1 MHNTRNIILA
11 SFALL
16 VILCSWLAPLDA
28 PAIKQ
33 VDAGLKRALVSFAA
47 ARTLNALISV
57 AQGTEI
63 SAQPLGVG
71 VTLTPG
77 QALDPLNDVVEQ
89 FSTLMLGASIAFGVQ
104 KILIS
109 IGSYWLISLVLTV
122 AVLAWTGLFFRRRP
136 APAWLSR
143 SLVILLMLRFA
154 VPVVTIGTDL
164 LSQKFLAADYEA
176 SQLMID
182 TSSSQA
188 AKGSLPVPAA
198 TESQGIV
205 ETIRGWLSQ
214 TGDLKQRFENLKGS
228 VEREIEHIL
237 KIIVIFLLQTTVIP
251 FLLMWALYGITRSAI
266 ELPRQPVRIRSS

>member
-1 MHNTRNIILA
+1 MYNTRNILLA
-11 SFALL
+11 SFAGIM
-16 VILCSWLAPLDA
+16 ILGSWLAPLDA

-89 FSTLMLGASIAFGVQ
+89 FSTLMLAASVAFGIQ
-104 KILIS
+104 KILIT

-122 AVLAWTGLFFRRRP
+122 TTLAWAWLYLRRQRVP
-136 APAWLSR
+136 PWLSR
-143 SLVILLMLRFA
+143 LLVVLLMLRFA

-164 LSQKFLAADYEA
+164 LSQKFLSDEYTA
-176 SQLMID
+176 SQSMID
-182 TSSSQA
+182 TSSGQA
-188 AKGSLPVPAA
+188 AKAGPPGPGAI
-198 TESQGIV
+198 ENQGIAD
-205 ETIRGWLSQ
+205 TIKGWLSQ
-214 TGDLKQRFENLKGS
+214 PGELKQRFEYLKGA

-237 KIIVIFLLQTTVIP
+237 KIIVIFMLQTTVIP
-251 FLLMWALYGITRSAI
+251 FLLMWALYSVTRSAI
-266 ELPRQPVRIRSS
+266 ELPRPLPKIG

>member
-1 MHNTRNIILA
+1 MRNARTIVLWM
-11 SFALL
+11 FAAI
-16 VILCSWLAPLDA
+16 VVMGSWLAPLDA

-89 FSTLMLGASIAFGVQ
+89 FSTLMLAASVAFGIQ
-104 KILIS
+104 KILIT
-109 IGSYWLISLVLTV
+109 IGAYWLISLVLTV
-122 AVLAWTGLFFRRRP
+122 TTLAWAWLYVRRQP
-136 APAWLSR
+136 VPAWLSR
-143 SLVILLMLRFA
+143 LLVVLLMLRFA

-164 LSQKFLAADYEA
+164 LSQKFLSAEYTA
-176 SQLMID
+176 SQSTLD
-182 TSSSQA
+182 ASSGPA
-188 AKGSLPVPAA
+188 AKASPAFPGA
-198 TESQGIV
+198 NESPGIA

-214 TGDLKQRFENLKGS
+214 PGDLKQRFDYLKGT

-237 KIIVIFLLQTTVIP
+237 KIIVIFMLQTTVIP
-251 FLLMWALYGITRSAI
+251 FLLMWALYSVTRSAI
-266 ELPRQPVRIRSS
+266 ELPRPSLKIGS

>member
-11 SFALL
+11 SFA
-16 VILCSWLAPLDA
+16 VIVIACSWLAPLDA

-33 VDAGLKRALVSFAA
+33 VDAGLKRALISFAA

-122 AVLAWTGLFFRRRP
+122 AVLGWTVLYFRRRP

-154 VPVVTIGTDL
+154 VPVVTIGTDI
-164 LSQKFLAADYEA
+164 LSQKFLAAEYEA
-176 SQLMID
+176 SQLMLD

-188 AKGSLPVPAA
+188 VKAGPPVPATA
-198 TESQGIV
+198 ESQGIV
-205 ETIRGWLSQ
+205 DTIKGWLSQ

-266 ELPRQPVRIRSS
+266 ELPRPKAAFR

>member
-1 MHNTRNIILA
+1 MHNTRKIILA
-11 SFALL
+11 SFAAI
-16 VILCSWLAPLDA
+16 VILGSWLAPLDA

-89 FSTLMLGASIAFGVQ
+89 FSTLMLAASVAFGVQ

-109 IGSYWLISLVLTV
+109 IGSYWLISLVLT
-122 AVLAWTGLFFRRRP
+122 AAALGWTWLYFRQRQS
-136 APAWLSR
+136 PAWLSR
-143 SLVILLMLRFA
+143 TLVVLLMLRFA

-164 LSQKFLAADYEA
+164 LSQKFLSAEYEA

-188 AKGSLPVPAA
+188 AKAGPVVPPVP
-198 TESQGIV
+198 ESQGIV
-205 ETIRGWLSQ
+205 DTIKGWLAQ
-214 TGDLKQRFENLKGS
+214 PGELKQRFDNLKGA

-237 KIIVIFLLQTTVIP
+237 KIIVIFMLQTTVIP
-251 FLLMWALYGITRSAI
+251 FLLMWALYSVTRSAI
-266 ELPRQPVRIRSS
+266 ELPRPLAKLR

>member
-1 MHNTRNIILA
+1 MHNTRKIILA
-11 SFALL
+11 SFTAI
-16 VILCSWLAPLDA
+16 VILGSWLAPLDA

-89 FSTLMLGASIAFGVQ
+89 FSTLMLAASVAFGVQ

-109 IGSYWLISLVLTV
+109 IGSYWLISLALT
-122 AVLAWTGLFFRRRP
+122 ATALGWTWLYFRHRQ

-143 SLVILLMLRFA
+143 TLVVLLMLRFA

-164 LSQKFLAADYEA
+164 PSQKFLSAEYEA

-182 TSSSQA
+182 TSSGQA
-188 AKGSLPVPAA
+188 AKAGPVVPPAP
-198 TESQGIV
+198 ESQGIV
-205 ETIRGWLSQ
+205 DTIKSWLAQ
-214 TGDLKQRFENLKGS
+214 PGELKQRFDNLKGA

-237 KIIVIFLLQTTVIP
+237 KIIVIFMLQTTVIP
-251 FLLMWALYGITRSAI
+251 FLLMWALYSVTRSAI
-266 ELPRQPVRIRSS
+266 ELPRPLPKLR

>member
-1 MHNTRNIILA
+1 MHNTRKIILA
-11 SFALL
+11 SFTAI
-16 VILCSWLAPLDA
+16 VILGSWLAPLDA

-89 FSTLMLGASIAFGVQ
+89 FSTLMLAASVAFGVQ

-109 IGSYWLISLVLTV
+109 IGSYWLISLALT
-122 AVLAWTGLFFRRRP
+122 ATALGWTWLYFRHRQ

-143 SLVILLMLRFA
+143 TLVVLLMLRFA

-164 LSQKFLAADYEA
+164 LSQKFLSAEYEA

-182 TSSSQA
+182 TSSGQA
-188 AKGSLPVPAA
+188 AKAGPVVPP
-198 TESQGIV
+198 TPESQGIV
-205 ETIRGWLSQ
+205 DTIKGWLAQ
-214 TGDLKQRFENLKGS
+214 PGELKQRFDNLKGA

-237 KIIVIFLLQTTVIP
+237 KIIVIFMLQTTVIP
-251 FLLMWALYGITRSAI
+251 FLLMWALYSVTRSAI
-266 ELPRQPVRIRSS
+266 ELPRPLPKLR

>member
-1 MHNTRNIILA
+1 MHNTRKIILA
-11 SFALL
+11 SFTAI
-16 VILCSWLAPLDA
+16 VILGSWLAPLDA

-89 FSTLMLGASIAFGVQ
+89 FSTLMLAASVAFGVQ

-109 IGSYWLISLVLTV
+109 IGSYWLISLALT
-122 AVLAWTGLFFRRRP
+122 ATALGWTWLYFRHRQ

-143 SLVILLMLRFA
+143 TLVVLLMLRFA

-164 LSQKFLAADYEA
+164 LSQKFLSAEYEA

-182 TSSSQA
+182 TSSGQA
-188 AKGSLPVPAA
+188 AKAGPVVPP
-198 TESQGIV
+198 TPESQGIV
-205 ETIRGWLSQ
+205 DTIKGWLAQ
-214 TGDLKQRFENLKGS
+214 PGELKQRFDNLKGA

-237 KIIVIFLLQTTVIP
+237 KIIVIFMLQTTVIP
-251 FLLMWALYGITRSAI
+251 FLLMWALYSVTRSAI
-266 ELPRQPVRIRSS
+266 ELPRPPPKLR